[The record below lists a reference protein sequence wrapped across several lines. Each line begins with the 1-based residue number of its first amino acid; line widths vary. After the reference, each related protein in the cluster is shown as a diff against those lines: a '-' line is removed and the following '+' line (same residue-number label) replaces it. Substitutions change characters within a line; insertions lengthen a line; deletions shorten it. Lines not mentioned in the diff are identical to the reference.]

1 MTTPRHK
8 ASLEAARRAR
18 ETPEQAEARR
28 AYQRA
33 YQRKKYYA
41 RRAAGECVTCRAQTS
56 ATYCEP
62 CTPRVVRV
70 VR

>member
-1 MTTPRHK
+1 MTDLRHK

-33 YQRKKYYA
+33 YQREKYYA
-41 RRAAGECVTCRAQTS
+41 RRVAGECVSCRAPTPT
-56 ATYCEP
+56 TYCEP
-62 CTPRVVRV
+62 CTPRVVR
-70 VR
+70 

>member
-1 MTTPRHK
+1 MTTMRHK

-18 ETPEQAEARR
+18 ETPEQAEARL

-41 RRAAGECVTCRAQTS
+41 RRAAGECVTCRAPTA
-56 ATYCEP
+56 ATYCVA
-62 CTPRVVRV
+62 CTPRVVR
-70 VR
+70 

>member
-1 MTTPRHK
+1 MTTLRHK

-28 AYQRA
+28 AYQRE

-41 RRAAGECVTCRAQTS
+41 RRAAGECVSCRTPTA

-62 CTPRVVRV
+62 CTPRVVR
-70 VR
+70 